1 MTESGDPAP
10 TEPTVPTVP
19 TASEVRTRDDT
30 SAVYGSVLAATVVVS
45 AGDLRAPVTL
55 AVLLV
60 VSGLVFWL
68 AHVYA
73 QTVSMK
79 HGGWR
84 LGPIRHSM
92 REEWP
97 VAFAALPPAAA
108 ALTGL
113 IPGIAVTQGV
123 WAALGVAIL
132 EQQLWGF
139 AAVRNSKVAGAERTA
154 AILLNAFMGV
164 VIITLKVLVNR

>member
-1 MTESGDPAP
+1 MTDSAERGGKA
-10 TEPTVPTVP
+10 
-19 TASEVRTRDDT
+19 AAARTRDDT
-30 SAVYGSVLAATVVVS
+30 AAVYGSVLAATVVVS
-45 AGDLRAPVTL
+45 SGYSRGPVTL

-73 QTVSMK
+73 QTVSMR

-84 LGPIRHSM
+84 LGPIKHSM

-97 VAFAALPPAAA
+97 VAFAAIPPALA

-113 IPGIAVTQGV
+113 IPGVSPADGV
-123 WAALGVAIL
+123 WAALIVAII

-139 AAVRNSKVAGAERTA
+139 AAVRNSGVQGGERTA
-154 AILLNAFMGV
+154 AILLNAFMGL
-164 VIITLKVLVNR
+164 VIIALKVLVNH